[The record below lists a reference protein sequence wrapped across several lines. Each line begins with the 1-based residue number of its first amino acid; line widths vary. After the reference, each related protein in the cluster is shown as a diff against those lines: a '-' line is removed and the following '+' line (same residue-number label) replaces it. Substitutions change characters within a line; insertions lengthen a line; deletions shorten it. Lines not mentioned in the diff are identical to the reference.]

1 MSSTPQVRNVTI
13 DQKNDGQRLD
23 NFLLGQLKGVPRTM
37 IYRIVRKGEVRING
51 GRAKPSSKLSL
62 GDQVRIPPVRVSQP
76 GKVSIPDGVLE
87 RLANAEI
94 YRNNDVLVI
103 DKPAGLAAHAGS
115 GLPFGVIEA
124 MRKLHGDDNLDLV
137 HRLDRETSGCLVL
150 ARNRQALLRLQE
162 VFRGDQIDKR
172 YMLLVESPWTH
183 GRTLVDAPLMKNALR
198 GGERMV
204 EVCEEGKTAR
214 TEFVD
219 LDRYGKT
226 VLLEARLFTGRTHQI
241 RVHAAHLGNPVAGD
255 EKYGD
260 RAFNKRMAARG
271 LDRLFLHSHRL
282 TLPTMDGD
290 SVMIN
295 APLPDSLSAVLDQC
309 RARR

>member
-103 DKPAGLAAHAGS
+103 DRTNCVTFSVVFSAAKISAKVFMS
-115 GLPFGVIEA
+115 VCFWV
-124 MRKLHGDDNLDLV
+124 
-137 HRLDRETSGCLVL
+137 CL
-150 ARNRQALLRLQE
+150 
-162 VFRGDQIDKR
+162 
-172 YMLLVESPWTH
+172 
-183 GRTLVDAPLMKNALR
+183 
-198 GGERMV
+198 
-204 EVCEEGKTAR
+204 
-214 TEFVD
+214 
-219 LDRYGKT
+219 
-226 VLLEARLFTGRTHQI
+226 
-241 RVHAAHLGNPVAGD
+241 
-255 EKYGD
+255 
-260 RAFNKRMAARG
+260 
-271 LDRLFLHSHRL
+271 
-282 TLPTMDGD
+282 
-290 SVMIN
+290 
-295 APLPDSLSAVLDQC
+295 
-309 RARR
+309 